1 MPNRPYFTLA
11 IREDGRWSPQFGDYE
26 RAVVAQEIRDC
37 YAHVRKPDRKIVKSD
52 PDCDAINAALA
63 ALNNGERAR

>member
-11 IREDGRWSPQFGDYE
+11 IREDGRWAPQFGDYE
-26 RAVVAQEIRDC
+26 RAVVAQEIRDA
-37 YAHVRKPDRKIVKSD
+37 YAHVRKQDCKIVKSD

-63 ALNNGERAR
+63 ALNNGSAR